1 MSYKCINTFFI
12 MKKEINII
20 KIDLI
25 VCLLII
31 LAALLLFGCK
41 TKKSTTDFK
50 QTEVENVSVVD
61 NSTVSKN
68 QTVQENNKET
78 STETV
83 TDKSFFETWMSFESD
98 KITITD
104 NQGNKTE
111 ITNPRINKKSSQ
123 SKDVNQS
130 NQIAIKK
137 EKSAT
142 AEENQ
147 QNNVAAAN
155 NRQIKTDLQQ
165 SNSSK
170 GKEPVW
176 LYVIFGA
183 VIVLCVVIFLNKIF
197 KKSN

>member
-1 MSYKCINTFFI
+1 
-12 MKKEINII
+12 MKNFYII
-20 KIDLI
+20 ITI
-25 VCLLII
+25 LLSLTIWS
-31 LAALLLFGCK
+31 CK

-61 NSTVSKN
+61 NSTVRKN
-68 QTVQENNKET
+68 QTVEEKT
-78 STETV
+78 DISKTET
-83 TDKSFFETWMSFESD
+83 TADKSFFEAWMSFESD

-137 EKSAT
+137 ENVAT
-142 AEENQ
+142 SEENK
-147 QNNVAAAN
+147 QNDIAISN

-170 GKEPVW
+170 GKEPIW
-176 LYVIFGA
+176 LW
-183 VIVLCVVIFLNKIF
+183 IVGGCVVGGLGYLVLKRFSLI
-197 KKSN
+197 

>member
-1 MSYKCINTFFI
+1 

-25 VCLLII
+25 VCLLIT

-61 NSTVSKN
+61 NSTVRKN
-68 QTVQENNKET
+68 QTVEEKT
-78 STETV
+78 DISKTET
-83 TDKSFFETWMSFESD
+83 TADKSFFEAWMSFESD